1 MKNST
6 AYMQNNTPSSFWVSR
21 NYEKTFTEIS
31 KDFTLPNGTKAVITD
46 FYSSKANGN
55 YYILVDKFNKYLW
68 SSTDECR
75 TFRRIRL
82 QFHPAEIKYHP
93 QYNNFVLAYEK
104 DMGNKQVLDFV
115 VFVVAGHLLKFVTNF
130 EDEQLG

>member
-6 AYMQNNTPSSFWVSR
+6 AYMQNNTTSSFWVSR
-21 NYEKTFTEIS
+21 NYGKTFTEIS
-31 KDFTLPNGTKAVITD
+31 KDFTLPNGTKAAITD
-46 FYSSKANGN
+46 FYSSKANSN
-55 YYILVDKFNKYLW
+55 YYILVDKFNKYLC
-68 SSTDECR
+68 SSADECR

-82 QFHPAEIKYHP
+82 HFHPAEIKYHP